1 MMRHPLIRFFLLY
14 ILPFGLVGC
23 LLTTTV
29 IAANEETFTT
39 ILEKSYEASCGNVE
53 GLRDYYLP
61 EAEIIHNGKQTTL
74 KQTIE
79 ELGGNLANMKGLS
92 CSYEPRVQGS
102 YIGDDFA
109 FMTLRESIFISAEE
123 IDRLEILQ
131 ICTYIFLK
139 KDDRWMITHDHCSEI
154 DGQTV

>member
-1 MMRHPLIRFFLLY
+1 MKNRAISRFLLLY
-14 ILPFGLVGC
+14 ALPFT
-23 LLTTTV
+23 LTSAFLITGV
-29 IAANEETFTT
+29 PAANEDTFITV
-39 ILEKSYEASCGNVE
+39 LEKSYEASCGNVE

-61 EAEIIHNGKQTTL
+61 EAEIIHDGKQTTL

-79 ELGGNLANMKGLS
+79 DLTKTLTVMKGLA
-92 CSYEPRVQGS
+92 CEYKPRVQGS

-109 FMTLRESIFISAEE
+109 FLTLRESIFISADEVDE
-123 IDRLEILQ
+123 VEILQ